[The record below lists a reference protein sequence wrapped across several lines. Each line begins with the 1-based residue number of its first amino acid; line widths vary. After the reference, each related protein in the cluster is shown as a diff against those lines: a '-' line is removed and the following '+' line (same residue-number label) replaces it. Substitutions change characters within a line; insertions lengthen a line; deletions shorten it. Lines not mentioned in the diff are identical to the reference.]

1 MPSKKLMGYKDILK
15 KNNRVQKRTQYLQ
28 MKILI
33 EILCNRILEARVN
46 YATIYLQ
53 SNQLNKRLIQYLN
66 AISKTMDRKV
76 SNAVILLSSTE
87 MIRKQNKKSKP
98 IYRN

>member
-15 KNNRVQKRTQYLQ
+15 KNNKVQKRTQYLQ
-28 MKILI
+28 MKTLI

-53 SNQLNKRLIQYLN
+53 SNQLNKRLSQYLN

-87 MIRKQNKKSKP
+87 MIRKQNKKAKP